1 MTRGL
6 DHYKKHLA
14 IAAYI
19 ALFAIFV
26 VAFAIAHTRY
36 VDHKCSPA
44 PTGDVQGEGNYVI
57 QKTVSL
63 DPHKDPVW
71 ISAFDTEMLQLE
83 ETHYTHRWTQTW
95 TVEQAGGSGS
105 SHGAVGLEI
114 TADP

>member
-36 VDHKCSPA
+36 VDHKCPPA
-44 PTGDVQGEGNYVI
+44 PTRDVQGEGNYVI
-57 QKTVSL
+57 QCTWKLKTKNLGPDIGTASVAGTNSFQMDSNGEELVFLSDSNTVSL

-71 ISAFDTEMLQLE
+71 I
-83 ETHYTHRWTQTW
+83 
-95 TVEQAGGSGS
+95 
-105 SHGAVGLEI
+105 
-114 TADP
+114 

>member
-6 DHYKKHLA
+6 HHYKKHLA

-36 VDHKCSPA
+36 VDHKCPPA

-83 ETHYTHRWTQTW
+83 GNTLHPSLD
-95 TVEQAGGSGS
+95 ANLDSGT
-105 SHGAVGLEI
+105 GRRIRL
-114 TADP
+114 